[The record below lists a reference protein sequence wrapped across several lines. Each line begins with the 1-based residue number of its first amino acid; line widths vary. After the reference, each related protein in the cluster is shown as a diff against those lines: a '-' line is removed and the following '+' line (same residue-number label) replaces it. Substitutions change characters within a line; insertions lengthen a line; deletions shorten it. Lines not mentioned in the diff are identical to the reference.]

1 MDAERAVQLWHDT
14 TAVLSRDTARNQSS
28 MNALFSSL
36 TPVGVNEDELLLSTS
51 NLYTKDWVERRLTDD
66 IHRAIYAVVGRQ
78 LDFRIIVTESSANL
92 TLSDQPI
99 PAHSFAVLEGG
110 AMTGAATTGSVSHL
124 AEATARNEASANHD
138 LDSYVFTEASSSVIS
153 TVRAELFASSAM
165 PTASV
170 ASVTA
175 FAQPSPAFVNSLQAS
190 VLQHQ
195 LGIPTA
201 QATQTAEPAIPATPV
216 ASIVDI
222 PQSTPSTS
230 AVDHRMTFESFVI
243 DDAANQLAF
252 STSVLV
258 AKSPGYVINPLF
270 IYGRSGL
277 GKTHLLLSIRHY
289 LEQHRPDLSVV
300 YAQTNEMLSEYSFAA
315 TQGSFREF
323 DLKYK
328 TADVF
333 LLDDVQRLENRP
345 GTVSIV
351 FDIFNQMKDEN
362 KQIVLSSDRPPLE
375 INLEERFLS
384 RFSSGVIADVQPLSA
399 ETKLTIVSNYLPYCC
414 RRLDCESVLAL
425 IGDDVIEHIVKLSG
439 SNIRELEGALNN
451 LVITLKHD
459 STRRTPITT
468 EEAEEVVRN
477 HFRHLNVRDIDIN
490 IIQQTVE
497 KYFNVR
503 HEDFLSSKRSQEVSY
518 PRQVAMYLCRNMTDA
533 SLPQISKAFNK
544 DHTAVIYA
552 CNNIEKK
559 RQLSSGVDNEI
570 RHLVDVLTGA

>member
-1 MDAERAVQLWHDT
+1 VNVDKATQLWHDT
-14 TAVLSRDTARNQSS
+14 TVLLFRESGRNQSS
-28 MNALFSSL
+28 MNALFSSVR
-36 TPVGVNEDELLLSTS
+36 PIDINEDELVLSTP
-51 NLYTKDWVERRLTDD
+51 NLYTKHWIE
-66 IHRAIYAVVGRQ
+66 RQ
-78 LDFRIIVTESSANL
+78 LIGDIQKAIMLVTGKRYGFKIVVDESVGLYPQLNDSNGIFPSFSTIEPNEDNEWLSSA
-92 TLSDQPI
+92 
-99 PAHSFAVLEGG
+99 
-110 AMTGAATTGSVSHL
+110 
-124 AEATARNEASANHD
+124 
-138 LDSYVFTEASSSVIS
+138 
-153 TVRAELFASSAM
+153 
-165 PTASV
+165 
-170 ASVTA
+170 
-175 FAQPSPAFVNSLQAS
+175 AQQGPQNPAFVNTANKYSEESVSPYQDNPSNSLGYELNS
-190 VLQHQ
+190 FSP
-195 LGIPTA
+195 IPSNDTLLPTYA
-201 QATQTAEPAIPATPV
+201 QYTEFPPKDVPLDTTILPIADQ
-216 ASIVDI
+216 
-222 PQSTPSTS
+222 
-230 AVDHRMTFESFVI
+230 RMTFESFVI

-289 LEQHRPDLSVV
+289 LEHHRPDLNVV
-300 YAQTNEMLSEYSFAA
+300 YAQTNEMLAEYSFAA
-315 TQGSFREF
+315 TQGSFRDF

-345 GTVSIV
+345 GTVNIV

-425 IGDDVIEHIVKLSG
+425 IGNDVIEHIVSLSG

-459 STRRTPITT
+459 KARFLPITPS
-468 EEAEEVVRN
+468 EAEEIVSN
-477 HFRHLNVRDIDIN
+477 HFRHLTVRDIDISA
-490 IIQQTVE
+490 IQQAVE

-503 HEDFLSSKRSQEVSY
+503 HEDILSSRRSHEISY
-518 PRQVAMYLCRNMTDA
+518 PRQVAMYLCRNMTNA

-544 DHTAVIYA
+544 DHTAVMYA

-559 RQLSSGVDNEI
+559 RQLSSSVDSEVK
-570 RHLVDVLTGA
+570 HLVDVLTG

>member
-1 MDAERAVQLWHDT
+1 
-14 TAVLSRDTARNQSS
+14 
-28 MNALFSSL
+28 L
-36 TPVGVNEDELLLSTS
+36 TPVAVSDDELILSTS
-51 NLYTKDWVERRLTDD
+51 NLYTKDWVERRLTSD
-66 IHRAIYAVVGRQ
+66 IHEAITVIAGRRFG
-78 LDFRIIVTESSANL
+78 FRIVFADEQNDSLMFETNTSVIPAMPADTAFMQNGNTENDFSYLQSSASSFSYGESPNGTPL
-92 TLSDQPI
+92 TTQLNG
-99 PAHSFAVLEGG
+99 E
-110 AMTGAATTGSVSHL
+110 
-124 AEATARNEASANHD
+124 SANKQPD
-138 LDSYVFTEASSSVIS
+138 LFTGQDQS
-153 TVRAELFASSAM
+153 
-165 PTASV
+165 
-170 ASVTA
+170 
-175 FAQPSPAFVNSLQAS
+175 SPAVSSPSSNES
-190 VLQHQ
+190 
-195 LGIPTA
+195 
-201 QATQTAEPAIPATPV
+201 QATDQ
-216 ASIVDI
+216 
-222 PQSTPSTS
+222 
-230 AVDHRMTFESFVI
+230 RMTFESFVI
-243 DDAANQLAF
+243 DEGANQLAF

-289 LEQHRPDLSVV
+289 LEQHRPDLTVV

-351 FDIFNQMKDEN
+351 FDIFNQMKDAN

-414 RRLDCESVLAL
+414 RRLDCDEVLHL
-425 IGDDVIEHIVKLSG
+425 IGTDVIEHIVSLSG

-459 STRRTPITT
+459 KARFQPITP
-468 EEAEEVVRN
+468 EEAEVIVSN
-477 HFRHLNVRDIDIN
+477 HFRHLAIRDIDVAT
-490 IIQQTVE
+490 IQQAVE
-497 KYFNVR
+497 KFFNVR
-503 HEDFLSSKRSQEVSY
+503 HEDILSSRRSQEISY
-518 PRQVAMYLCRNMTDA
+518 PRQVAMYLCRNMTNA

-544 DHTAVIYA
+544 DHTAVLYA
-552 CNNIEKK
+552 VNNIEKR
-559 RQLSSGVDNEI
+559 RQLTQSVDSDV
-570 RHLVDVLTGA
+570 RHLMDVLTS

>member
-1 MDAERAVQLWHDT
+1 
-14 TAVLSRDTARNQSS
+14 
-28 MNALFSSL
+28 
-36 TPVGVNEDELLLSTS
+36 
-51 NLYTKDWVERRLTDD
+51 
-66 IHRAIYAVVGRQ
+66 VVGKQ
-78 LDFRIIVTESSANL
+78 LNFRIIVAESSIGL
-92 TLSDQPI
+92 SLSDQSI
-99 PAHSFAVLEGG
+99 PAHFNAVIDNG
-110 AMTGAATTGSVSHL
+110 AIANTTTAGPTDLLTEVAARNAATI
-124 AEATARNEASANHD
+124 NQD
-138 LDSYVFTEASSSVIS
+138 LDSYIFSAASSSVIS
-153 TVRAELFASSAM
+153 TVRAELYASS
-165 PTASV
+165 PVPSSSGASL
-170 ASVTA
+170 AG
-175 FAQPSPAFVNSLQAS
+175 FAQPSIPYDDPPQEAPYQLQQANLPRSTVSIAPVSSL
-190 VLQHQ
+190 
-195 LGIPTA
+195 
-201 QATQTAEPAIPATPV
+201 
-216 ASIVDI
+216 
-222 PQSTPSTS
+222 PQSNPAPSI
-230 AVDHRMTFESFVI
+230 VDHRMTFESFVI

-289 LEQHRPDLSVV
+289 LEQHRPDLNVV

-315 TQGSFREF
+315 TQGGFREF
-323 DLKYK
+323 DQKYK

-414 RRLDCESVLAL
+414 RRLDCENVLAL

-459 STRRTPITT
+459 SDRRIPITP

-503 HEDFLSSKRSQEVSY
+503 HEDVLSSKRSQEVSY

-559 RQLSSGVDNEI
+559 RQLSSGVDSEVK
-570 RHLVDVLTGA
+570 HLVDVLTGA